1 MTKVKAKVKW
11 TRIAPRKLDRVVKL
25 IRRMPAKKALE
36 LLRFMPQKGARILEK
51 TIKSAIANAKNNYKL
66 AEDNL
71 IISEAY
77 VNKGSDMKRIQP
89 RARGRAFSIL
99 KRNSHLTIW
108 VMPKEELNPAPKVT
122 EAK

>member
-1 MTKVKAKVKW
+1 MTKVKAKAKW
-11 TRIAPRKLDRVVKL
+11 SKIAPRKLDRVVKL
-25 IRRMPAKKALE
+25 IRRMPARQALD
-36 LLRFMPQKGARILEK
+36 LLSFMPQKGARILEK
-51 TIKSAIANAKNNYKL
+51 TIKSAVANAKNNYKL
-66 AEDNL
+66 AEDSL

-108 VMPKEELNPAPKVT
+108 VMPKEELTLAAKVT